1 MLPSR
6 DSWRRQPW
14 PASQLHAAAGT
25 FKWSLA
31 AAGIARAA
39 SYTRR
44 MKPHMRRGRK
54 AKEKRIERATA
65 RKAGQKQAA

>member
-1 MLPSR
+1 MLPQAPS
-6 DSWRRQPW
+6 SG
-14 PASQLHAAAGT
+14 H
-25 FKWSLA
+25 LA

-44 MKPHMRRGRK
+44 MKPHVRRGRK